1 MAVNFPDSPSNGDN
15 FTANGIVYIY
25 NSTKGVWAKQ
35 STTAPPVVN
44 GHVLPNANEVYDLG
58 STTQRFRDIYLSGNT
73 IYLGDTAL
81 SVDENGVLGLPAGTV
96 IDGTTIP
103 SAVEVLSDI
112 DVTISD
118 EIFTLNVDAPD
129 AGAGMNWKWTWEA
142 GSVAYS
148 RLKIINLI
156 QSNVPLYNQGTYTVN
171 NFAAHELHS
180 NMTQTHKIYLKWIA
194 GAGIDN
200 LVSWAVNTDSVT
212 GVTNPNINGGSPT
225 EVQRL
230 VINVPSTITPP
241 TLNAPNVS
249 YDVSFVSTGA
259 YTFMGSAHGDN
270 PDIGPFYRGGTYT
283 FNLDASLSGHPFYL
297 TTDDGTN
304 YSAGNY
310 VGEYTSGVTGS
321 RNESGTLVFTVPND
335 APDTLYYQCG
345 NHNPMRGMIT
355 IKDLAVETNV
365 DGNYVLYFQ
374 HDQDGHITP
383 VEIRPKRTLA
393 DVDNVCLVYDG
404 TAGKFKVQDMGEY
417 LDSTSQFQSKIANLV
432 NTETADKPTTA
443 QVTDKIKD
451 ETVFNINMHQGGDL
465 QVITGTKRWYAPF
478 DLQIVGISA
487 NLGTAADN
495 IVGIDVKN
503 NGVSAKTVSFS
514 PNTTTTNIVAPFFTM
529 NAGDYLTVDITSIG
543 TNSVGQDLYLQF
555 TYKKV

>member
-58 STTQRFRDIYLSGNT
+58 SSTQRFRDIYLSGNT
-73 IYLGDTAL
+73 IYLGDTTL
-81 SVDENGVLGLPAGTV
+81 SVDESGVLGLPAGTV

-103 SAVEVLSDI
+103 SAVEELSDI

-129 AGAGMNWKWTWEA
+129 AGGGMNWKWTWEA

-156 QSNVPLYNQGTYTVN
+156 QSNVPMYNQGTYTLN
-171 NFAAHELHS
+171 NFAAHELHGT
-180 NMTQTHKIYLKWIA
+180 MTQTHKIYLKWIE
-194 GAGIDN
+194 GAGIEN
-200 LVSWAVNTDSVT
+200 LVSWAVKTDSVT

-230 VINVPSTITPP
+230 VINVPSTITLP
-241 TLNAPNVS
+241 TLNTPNVS

-310 VGEYTSGVTGS
+310 VDEYTSGVTGS

-374 HDQDGHITP
+374 HDQDGHTTP

-404 TAGKFKVQDMGEY
+404 TTGKFKVQDMGEY

-514 PNTTTTNIVAPFFTM
+514 PNITTTNIVAPFFTM
-529 NAGDYLTVDITSIG
+529 NAEDYLTVDITSIG

>member
-35 STTAPPVVN
+35 STTVPPVVT
-44 GHVLPNANEVYDLG
+44 GHVLPDSNEVYDLG
-58 STTQRFRDIYLSGNT
+58 SSTQRFRDIYLSGNT
-73 IYLGDTAL
+73 IYLGGTAL
-81 SVDENGVLGLPAGTV
+81 SVDENGNLGLPAGTV
-96 IDGTTIP
+96 IDGTAIP
-103 SAVEVLSDI
+103 SAVEELSDI
-112 DVTISD
+112 DVTID
-118 EIFTLNVDAPD
+118 NEIFTLNVDAPD
-129 AGAGMNWKWTWEA
+129 AGSGMNWKWTWEA

-148 RLKIINLI
+148 RLKIVNLI
-156 QSNVPLYNQGTYTVN
+156 QSNVPLYNQGTYTLN
-171 NFAAHELHS
+171 NFAAHELHGS
-180 NMTQTHKIYLKWIA
+180 MTQTHKIYLKWIE

-200 LVSWAVNTDSVT
+200 LVPWAVITDSVT
-212 GVTNPNINGGSPT
+212 GVTNPNINGGNAT

-241 TLNAPNVS
+241 TLNTPSVS
-249 YDVSFVSTGA
+249 YDVSFVSSGA
-259 YTFMGSAHGDN
+259 YTFGGSAMGDN

-365 DGNYVLYFQ
+365 DNNYVLYFQ
-374 HDQDGHITP
+374 HDQDGHSTP

-404 TAGKFKVQDMGEY
+404 TSGKFKVQDMGEY

-478 DLQIVGISA
+478 DLQISGISA

-514 PNTTTTNIVAPFFTM
+514 PNTTTTNVVAPFFTM
-529 NAGDYLTVDITSIG
+529 SAGDYLTVDITSIG

>member
-1 MAVNFPDSPSNGDN
+1 MAVNFPNSPSNGDN

-35 STTAPPVVN
+35 STTVPPVVN

-58 STTQRFRDIYLSGNT
+58 SSTQKFRDIYLSGNT

-81 SVDENGVLGLPAGTV
+81 SVDENGVLELPAGTV
-96 IDGTTIP
+96 IDGTKIP
-103 SAVEVLSDI
+103 SAVEELSDI

-129 AGAGMNWKWTWEA
+129 AGTGMNWKWTWEA

-148 RLKIINLI
+148 RLNIINLI

-171 NFAAHELHS
+171 NFAAHELYS
-180 NMTQTHKIYLKWIA
+180 NMTQTHKLYLKWIE
-194 GAGIDN
+194 GAGIEN

-230 VINVPSTITPP
+230 VINVPSTITLP
-241 TLNAPNVS
+241 TLSTPNVS

-310 VGEYTSGVTGS
+310 VDEYTSGVTGS

-374 HDQDGHITP
+374 HDQDGHTTP

-404 TAGKFKVQDMGEY
+404 TTGKFKVQDMGEY

-432 NTETADKPTTA
+432 NTETAYKPTTA

-478 DLQIVGISA
+478 DLQIVGISS

-529 NAGDYLTVDITSIG
+529 NTGDYLTVDITSIG

>member
-1 MAVNFPDSPSNGDN
+1 
-15 FTANGIVYIY
+15 
-25 NSTKGVWAKQ
+25 
-35 STTAPPVVN
+35 
-44 GHVLPNANEVYDLG
+44 
-58 STTQRFRDIYLSGNT
+58 
-73 IYLGDTAL
+73 
-81 SVDENGVLGLPAGTV
+81 
-96 IDGTTIP
+96 
-103 SAVEVLSDI
+103 
-112 DVTISD
+112 
-118 EIFTLNVDAPD
+118 
-129 AGAGMNWKWTWEA
+129 
-142 GSVAYS
+142 
-148 RLKIINLI
+148 
-156 QSNVPLYNQGTYTVN
+156 
-171 NFAAHELHS
+171 
-180 NMTQTHKIYLKWIA
+180 MTQTHKIYLKWIE
-194 GAGIDN
+194 GAGIEN

-230 VINVPSTITPP
+230 VINVPSTITLP
-241 TLNAPNVS
+241 TLNTPNVS

-310 VGEYTSGVTGS
+310 VDEYTSGVTGS

-374 HDQDGHITP
+374 HDQDGHTTP

-404 TAGKFKVQDMGEY
+404 TTGKFKVQDMGEY

-514 PNTTTTNIVAPFFTM
+514 PNITTTNIVAPFFTM
-529 NAGDYLTVDITSIG
+529 NAEDYLTVDITSIG

>member
-1 MAVNFPDSPSNGDN
+1 MAVNFPNSPSNGDN
-15 FTANGIVYIY
+15 FTAIGIVYIY

-35 STTAPPVVN
+35 STTVPPVVN

-58 STTQRFRDIYLSGNT
+58 SSTQKFRDIYLSGNT

-81 SVDENGVLGLPAGTV
+81 SVDENGVLELPAGTV
-96 IDGTTIP
+96 IDGTKIP
-103 SAVEVLSDI
+103 SAVEELSDI

-129 AGAGMNWKWTWEA
+129 AGTGMNWKWTWEA

-171 NFAAHELHS
+171 NFAAHELYS
-180 NMTQTHKIYLKWIA
+180 NMTQTHKLYLKWIE
-194 GAGIDN
+194 GAGIEN

-230 VINVPSTITPP
+230 VINVPSTITLP
-241 TLNAPNVS
+241 TLSTPNVS

-297 TTDDGTN
+297 TTDYGTN

-310 VGEYTSGVTGS
+310 VDEYTSGVTGS

-355 IKDLAVETNV
+355 IKDLAVDTNV

-374 HDQDGHITP
+374 HDQDGHTTP

-404 TAGKFKVQDMGEY
+404 TTGKFKVQDMGEY

-478 DLQIVGISA
+478 DLQIVGISS

-529 NAGDYLTVDITSIG
+529 NTGDYLTVDITSIG

>member
-1 MAVNFPDSPSNGDN
+1 MAVNFPNSPSNGDN

-35 STTAPPVVN
+35 STTVPPVVN

-58 STTQRFRDIYLSGNT
+58 SSTQKFRDIYLSGNT

-81 SVDENGVLGLPAGTV
+81 SVDENGVLELPAGTV
-96 IDGTTIP
+96 IDGTKIP
-103 SAVEVLSDI
+103 SAVEELSDI

-129 AGAGMNWKWTWEA
+129 AGTGMNWKWTWEA

-171 NFAAHELHS
+171 NFAAHELYS
-180 NMTQTHKIYLKWIA
+180 NMTQTHKLYLKWIE
-194 GAGIDN
+194 GAGIEN

-230 VINVPSTITPP
+230 VINVPSTITLP
-241 TLNAPNVS
+241 TLSTPNVS

-310 VGEYTSGVTGS
+310 VDEYTSGVTGS

-374 HDQDGHITP
+374 HDQDGHTTP

-404 TAGKFKVQDMGEY
+404 TTGKFKVQDMGEY

-478 DLQIVGISA
+478 DLQIVGISS

-514 PNTTTTNIVAPFFTM
+514 SNTTTTNIVAPFFTM
-529 NAGDYLTVDITSIG
+529 NTGDYLTVDITSIG

>member
-35 STTAPPVVN
+35 STTVPPVVT
-44 GHVLPNANEVYDLG
+44 GHVLPDSNEVYDLG
-58 STTQRFRDIYLSGNT
+58 SSTQRFRDIYLSGNT
-73 IYLGDTAL
+73 IYLGDTIL
-81 SVDENGVLGLPAGTV
+81 SVDANGNLGLPAGTV

-103 SAVEVLSDI
+103 SAVEELSDI
-112 DVTISD
+112 DVTISN

-129 AGAGMNWKWTWEA
+129 AGSGMNWKWTWEA

-148 RLKIINLI
+148 RLKIVNLV
-156 QSNVPLYNQGTYTVN
+156 QSNIPLYNQGTYTLN
-171 NFAAHELHS
+171 NFAAHELHGS
-180 NMTQTHKIYLKWIA
+180 MTQTHKIYLKWIE

-200 LVSWAVNTDSVT
+200 LVSWAVITDSVT
-212 GVTNPNINGGSPT
+212 GVTNPNINGGNAT

-230 VINVPSTITPP
+230 VISVPSTVTLP
-241 TLNAPNVS
+241 TLNTPSVS
-249 YDVSFVSTGA
+249 YDVSFVSVGA
-259 YTFMGSAHGDN
+259 YTFGGSASGDN

-304 YSAGNY
+304 YSVGNY

-365 DGNYVLYFQ
+365 DNNYVLYFQ
-374 HDQDGHITP
+374 HDQDGHSTP

-404 TAGKFKVQDMGEY
+404 ASGKFKVQDMGEY

-478 DLQIVGISA
+478 DLQISGISA

-514 PNTTTTNIVAPFFTM
+514 PNTTTTNVIAPFFTM
-529 NAGDYLTVDITSIG
+529 SAGDYLTVDITSIG

>member
-35 STTAPPVVN
+35 STTVPPVVT
-44 GHVLPNANEVYDLG
+44 GHVLPDSNEVYDLG
-58 STTQRFRDIYLSGNT
+58 SSTQRFRDIYLSGNT
-73 IYLGDTAL
+73 IYLGGTAL
-81 SVDENGVLGLPAGTV
+81 SVDENGNLGLPAGTV

-103 SAVEVLSDI
+103 SAVEELSDI
-112 DVTISD
+112 DITINN

-129 AGAGMNWKWTWEA
+129 AGSGMNWKWTWEA

-148 RLKIINLI
+148 RLKIVNLV
-156 QSNVPLYNQGTYTVN
+156 QSNVPLYNQGTYTLN
-171 NFAAHELHS
+171 NFAAHELHGS
-180 NMTQTHKIYLKWIA
+180 MTQTHKIYLKWIE

-200 LVSWAVNTDSVT
+200 LVSWAVITDSVT
-212 GVTNPNINGGSPT
+212 GVTNPNINGGNAT

-230 VINVPSTITPP
+230 VISVPSTVTLP
-241 TLNAPNVS
+241 TLNTPSVS
-249 YDVSFVSTGA
+249 YDVSFVSAGA
-259 YTFMGSAHGDN
+259 YTFGGSAMGDN

-304 YSAGNY
+304 FSAGNY

-365 DGNYVLYFQ
+365 DNNYVLYFQ
-374 HDQDGHITP
+374 HDQDGHSTP
-383 VEIRPKRTLA
+383 VEIRPKRTLV
-393 DVDNVCLVYDG
+393 DIDNVCLVYDG
-404 TAGKFKVQDMGEY
+404 PSGKFKVQDMGEY

-478 DLQIVGISA
+478 DLQISGISA

-514 PNTTTTNIVAPFFTM
+514 PNTTTTNVVAPFFTM
-529 NAGDYLTVDITSIG
+529 SAGDYLTVDITSIG

>member
-58 STTQRFRDIYLSGNT
+58 SSTQRFRDIYLSGNT

-81 SVDENGVLGLPAGTV
+81 SVDESGVLGLPAGTV

-103 SAVEVLSDI
+103 SAVEELSDI

-129 AGAGMNWKWTWEA
+129 AGGGMNWKWTWEA

-156 QSNVPLYNQGTYTVN
+156 QSNVPMYNQGTYTLN
-171 NFAAHELHS
+171 NFAAHELHGT
-180 NMTQTHKIYLKWIA
+180 MTQTHKIYLKWIE
-194 GAGIDN
+194 GAGIEN
-200 LVSWAVNTDSVT
+200 LVSWAVKTDSVT

-230 VINVPSTITPP
+230 VINVPSTITLP
-241 TLNAPNVS
+241 TLNTPNVS

-310 VGEYTSGVTGS
+310 VDEYTSGVTGS

-374 HDQDGHITP
+374 HDQDGHTTP

-404 TAGKFKVQDMGEY
+404 TTGKFKVQDMGEY

-514 PNTTTTNIVAPFFTM
+514 PNITTTNIVAPFFTM
-529 NAGDYLTVDITSIG
+529 NAEDYLTVDITSIG

>member
-58 STTQRFRDIYLSGNT
+58 SSTQRFRDIYLSGNT

-81 SVDENGVLGLPAGTV
+81 SVDESGVLGLPAGTV

-103 SAVEVLSDI
+103 SAVEELSDI

-129 AGAGMNWKWTWEA
+129 AGGGMNWKWTWEA

-156 QSNVPLYNQGTYTVN
+156 QSNVPMYNQGTYTLN
-171 NFAAHELHS
+171 NFAAHELHGT
-180 NMTQTHKIYLKWIA
+180 MTQTHKIYLKWIE
-194 GAGIDN
+194 GAGIEN

-230 VINVPSTITPP
+230 VINVPSTITLP
-241 TLNAPNVS
+241 TLNTPNVS

-310 VGEYTSGVTGS
+310 VDEYTSGVTGS

-374 HDQDGHITP
+374 HDQDGHTTP

-404 TAGKFKVQDMGEY
+404 TTGKFKVQDMGEY

-514 PNTTTTNIVAPFFTM
+514 PNITTTNIVAPFFTM
-529 NAGDYLTVDITSIG
+529 NAEDYLTVDITSIG

>member
-1 MAVNFPDSPSNGDN
+1 MAVNFPNSPSNGDN

-35 STTAPPVVN
+35 STTVPPVVN

-58 STTQRFRDIYLSGNT
+58 SSTQKFRDIYLSGNT

-81 SVDENGVLGLPAGTV
+81 SVDENGVLELPAGTV
-96 IDGTTIP
+96 IDGTKIP
-103 SAVEVLSDI
+103 SAVEELSDI

-129 AGAGMNWKWTWEA
+129 AGTGMNWKWTWEA

-171 NFAAHELHS
+171 NFAAHELYS
-180 NMTQTHKIYLKWIA
+180 NMTQTHKLYLKWIE
-194 GAGIDN
+194 GAGIEN

-230 VINVPSTITPP
+230 VINVPSTITLP
-241 TLNAPNVS
+241 TLSTPNVS

-310 VGEYTSGVTGS
+310 VDEYTSGVTGS

-374 HDQDGHITP
+374 HDQDGHTTP

-404 TAGKFKVQDMGEY
+404 TTGKFKVQDMGEY

-478 DLQIVGISA
+478 DLQIVGISS

-514 PNTTTTNIVAPFFTM
+514 SDTTTTNIVAPFFTM
-529 NAGDYLTVDITSIG
+529 NTGDYLTVDITSIG

>member
-1 MAVNFPDSPSNGDN
+1 MAVNFPNSPSNGDN

-35 STTAPPVVN
+35 STTVPPVVN

-58 STTQRFRDIYLSGNT
+58 SSTQKFRDIYLSGNT

-81 SVDENGVLGLPAGTV
+81 SVDENGVLELPAGTV
-96 IDGTTIP
+96 IDGTKIP
-103 SAVEVLSDI
+103 SAVEELSDI

-129 AGAGMNWKWTWEA
+129 AGTGMNWKWTWEA

-171 NFAAHELHS
+171 NFAAHELYS
-180 NMTQTHKIYLKWIA
+180 NMTQTHKLYLKWIE
-194 GAGIDN
+194 GAGIEN

-230 VINVPSTITPP
+230 VINVPSTITLP
-241 TLNAPNVS
+241 TLSTPNVS

-310 VGEYTSGVTGS
+310 VDEYTSGVTGS

-374 HDQDGHITP
+374 HDQDGHTTP

-393 DVDNVCLVYDG
+393 DVDNVG
-404 TAGKFKVQDMGEY
+404 TTGKFKVQDMGEY

-478 DLQIVGISA
+478 DLQIVGISS

-514 PNTTTTNIVAPFFTM
+514 SNTTTTNIVAPFFTM
-529 NAGDYLTVDITSIG
+529 NTGDYLTVDITSIG

>member
-58 STTQRFRDIYLSGNT
+58 SSTQRFRDIYLSGNT

-81 SVDENGVLGLPAGTV
+81 SVDESGVLGLPAGTV

-103 SAVEVLSDI
+103 SAVEELSDI

-129 AGAGMNWKWTWEA
+129 AGGGMNWKWTWEA

-156 QSNVPLYNQGTYTVN
+156 QSNVPMYNQGTYTLN

-180 NMTQTHKIYLKWIA
+180 DMTQTHKIYLKWIE
-194 GAGIDN
+194 GAGIEN

-230 VINVPSTITPP
+230 VINVPSTITLP
-241 TLNAPNVS
+241 TLNTPNVS

-310 VGEYTSGVTGS
+310 VDEYTSGVTGS

-374 HDQDGHITP
+374 HDQDGHTTP

-404 TAGKFKVQDMGEY
+404 TTGKFKVQDMGEY

-514 PNTTTTNIVAPFFTM
+514 PNITTTNIVAPFFTM
-529 NAGDYLTVDITSIG
+529 NAEDYLTVDITSIG

>member
-73 IYLGDTAL
+73 IYLGDTIL
-81 SVDENGVLGLPAGTV
+81 SVDADGNLGLPAGTV

-103 SAVEVLSDI
+103 SAVEELSDI
-112 DVTISD
+112 DVTIND

-129 AGAGMNWKWTWEA
+129 AGAGMHWKWTWEA

-148 RLKIINLI
+148 RLKITNLV

-171 NFAAHELHS
+171 NFAAHELHGS
-180 NMTQTHKIYLKWIA
+180 MTQTHKIYLKWIE

-200 LVSWAVNTDSVT
+200 LVSWATITDSVT
-212 GVTNPNINGGSPT
+212 GVTNPNINGGNAT

-241 TLNAPNVS
+241 TLNTPNVS
-249 YDVSFVSTGA
+249 YDVSFVSSGA

-283 FNLDASLSGHPFYL
+283 FNLDSSLSGHPFYL

-374 HDQDGHITP
+374 HDQDGHSTP

-393 DVDNVCLVYDG
+393 DIDNVCLVYDG
-404 TAGKFKVQDMGEY
+404 SSGKFKVQDMGEY

-432 NTETADKPTTA
+432 NTETADKPTTT

-514 PNTTTTNIVAPFFTM
+514 PNTTTTNVVAPFFTM
-529 NAGDYLTVDITSIG
+529 SAGDYLTVDITSIG

>member
-35 STTAPPVVN
+35 STTAPPVVT
-44 GHVLPNANEVYDLG
+44 GHVLPNANETYDLG
-58 STTQRFRDIYLSGNT
+58 SSTQRFRDIYLSGNT
-73 IYLGDTAL
+73 IYLGDTIL
-81 SVDENGVLGLPAGTV
+81 SVDANGNLGLPAGTV

-103 SAVEVLSDI
+103 SAVEELSDI
-112 DVTISD
+112 DVTINN

-129 AGAGMNWKWTWEA
+129 AGSGMNWKWTWEA

-148 RLKIINLI
+148 RLKIVNLV
-156 QSNVPLYNQGTYTVN
+156 QSNVPLYNQGTYTLN
-171 NFAAHELHS
+171 NFAAHELHGS
-180 NMTQTHKIYLKWIA
+180 MTQTHKIYLKWIE

-200 LVSWAVNTDSVT
+200 LVSWAVITDSVT
-212 GVTNPNINGGSPT
+212 GVTNPNINGGNAT

-230 VINVPSTITPP
+230 VISVPSTVTLP
-241 TLNAPNVS
+241 TLNTPSVS
-249 YDVSFVSTGA
+249 YDVSFVSAGA
-259 YTFMGSAHGDN
+259 YTFGGSASGDN

-365 DGNYVLYFQ
+365 DNNYVLYFQ
-374 HDQDGHITP
+374 HDQDGHSTP

-404 TAGKFKVQDMGEY
+404 ASGKFKVQDMGEY

-478 DLQIVGISA
+478 DSQISGISA

-514 PNTTTTNIVAPFFTM
+514 PNTTTTNVVAPFFTM
-529 NAGDYLTVDITSIG
+529 SAGDYLTVDITSIG

>member
-35 STTAPPVVN
+35 STTVPPVVN

-58 STTQRFRDIYLSGNT
+58 SSTQRFRDIYLSGNT

-81 SVDENGVLGLPAGTV
+81 SVDESGVLGLPAGTV

-103 SAVEVLSDI
+103 SAVEELSDI

-129 AGAGMNWKWTWEA
+129 AGGGMNWKWTWEA

-156 QSNVPLYNQGTYTVN
+156 QSNVPMYNQGTYTLN
-171 NFAAHELHS
+171 NFAAHELHGT
-180 NMTQTHKIYLKWIA
+180 MTQTHKIYLKWIE
-194 GAGIDN
+194 GAGIEN
-200 LVSWAVNTDSVT
+200 LVSWAVKTDSVT

-230 VINVPSTITPP
+230 VINVPSTITLP
-241 TLNAPNVS
+241 TLNTPNVS

-310 VGEYTSGVTGS
+310 VDEYTSGVTGS

-374 HDQDGHITP
+374 HDQDGHTTP

-404 TAGKFKVQDMGEY
+404 TTGKFKVQDMGEY

-514 PNTTTTNIVAPFFTM
+514 PNITTTNIVAPFFTM
-529 NAGDYLTVDITSIG
+529 NAEDYLTVDITSIG

>member
-35 STTAPPVVN
+35 STTAPPVVT
-44 GHVLPNANEVYDLG
+44 GHVLPNANETYDLG
-58 STTQRFRDIYLSGNT
+58 SLTQRFRDIYLSGNT
-73 IYLGDTAL
+73 LYLGGTAL
-81 SVDENGVLGLPAGTV
+81 SVDENGNLGLPAGTV
-96 IDGTTIP
+96 IDGATIP
-103 SAVEVLSDI
+103 SAVEELSDI
-112 DVTISD
+112 DVTINN
-118 EIFTLNVDAPD
+118 EIFTLNVDSPD
-129 AGAGMNWKWTWEA
+129 AGHGSHWKWTWDA
-142 GSVAYS
+142 GTVAYS
-148 RLKIINLI
+148 RLKIVNLV
-156 QSNVPLYNQGTYTVN
+156 QSNIPLYNQGIYTLN
-171 NFAAHELHS
+171 NFAAHELHGS
-180 NMTQTHKIYLKWIA
+180 MTQTHKIYLKWIE

-200 LVSWAVNTDSVT
+200 LVSWAVITDSVT
-212 GVTNPNINGGSPT
+212 GVTNPNINGGSAT
-225 EVQRL
+225 EVQRI
-230 VINVPSTITPP
+230 VISVPSTVTLP
-241 TLNAPNVS
+241 TLNTPSVS
-249 YDVSFVSTGA
+249 YDVSFVSAGA
-259 YTFMGSAHGDN
+259 YAFTGVASGDN

-304 YSAGNY
+304 FSTGNY

-365 DGNYVLYFQ
+365 DNNYVLYFQ
-374 HDQDGHITP
+374 HDQDGHSTP

-393 DVDNVCLVYDG
+393 DIDNVCLVYDG
-404 TAGKFKVQDMGEY
+404 PSGKFKVQDMGEY

-465 QVITGTKRWYAPF
+465 QVITGTKRWYSPF
-478 DLQIVGISA
+478 DLQISGISA

-514 PNTTTTNIVAPFFTM
+514 PNTTTTNVVAPFFTM
-529 NAGDYLTVDITSIG
+529 SAGDYLTVDITSIG

>member
-1 MAVNFPDSPSNGDN
+1 MAVNFPNSPSNGDN

-35 STTAPPVVN
+35 STTVPPVVN

-58 STTQRFRDIYLSGNT
+58 SSTQKFRDIYLSGNT

-81 SVDENGVLGLPAGTV
+81 SVDENGVLELPAGTV
-96 IDGTTIP
+96 IDGTKIP
-103 SAVEVLSDI
+103 SAVEELSDI

-129 AGAGMNWKWTWEA
+129 AGTGMNWKWTWEA

-171 NFAAHELHS
+171 NFAAHELYS
-180 NMTQTHKIYLKWIA
+180 NMTQTHKLYLKWIE
-194 GAGIDN
+194 GAGIEN

-230 VINVPSTITPP
+230 VINVPSTITIP
-241 TLNAPNVS
+241 TLSTPNVS

-310 VGEYTSGVTGS
+310 VDEYTSGVTGS

-374 HDQDGHITP
+374 HDQDGHTTP

-404 TAGKFKVQDMGEY
+404 TTGKFKVQDMGEY

-478 DLQIVGISA
+478 DLQIVGISS

-514 PNTTTTNIVAPFFTM
+514 SNTTTTNIVAPFFTM
-529 NAGDYLTVDITSIG
+529 NTGDYLTVDITSIG

>member
-1 MAVNFPDSPSNGDN
+1 MAVNFPNSPSNGDN

-35 STTAPPVVN
+35 STTVPPVVN

-58 STTQRFRDIYLSGNT
+58 SSTQKFRDIYLSGNT

-81 SVDENGVLGLPAGTV
+81 SVDENGVLELPAGTV
-96 IDGTTIP
+96 IDGTKIP
-103 SAVEVLSDI
+103 SAVEELSDI

-129 AGAGMNWKWTWEA
+129 AGTGMNWKWTWEA

-156 QSNVPLYNQGTYTVN
+156 KSNVPLYNQGTYTVN
-171 NFAAHELHS
+171 NFAAHELYS
-180 NMTQTHKIYLKWIA
+180 NMTQTHKLYLKWIE
-194 GAGIDN
+194 GAGIEN

-230 VINVPSTITPP
+230 VINVPSTITLP
-241 TLNAPNVS
+241 TLSTPNVS

-310 VGEYTSGVTGS
+310 VDEYTSGVTGS

-374 HDQDGHITP
+374 HDQDGHTTP

-404 TAGKFKVQDMGEY
+404 TTGKFKVQDMGEY

-478 DLQIVGISA
+478 DLQIVGISS

-514 PNTTTTNIVAPFFTM
+514 SNTTTTNIVAPFFTM
-529 NAGDYLTVDITSIG
+529 NTGDYLTVDITSIG

>member
-35 STTAPPVVN
+35 STTVPPVVT
-44 GHVLPNANEVYDLG
+44 GHVLPDSNEVYDLG
-58 STTQRFRDIYLSGNT
+58 SSTQRFRDIYLSGNT
-73 IYLGDTAL
+73 IYLGGTAL
-81 SVDENGVLGLPAGTV
+81 SVDENGNLGLPAGTV
-96 IDGTTIP
+96 IDGTAIP
-103 SAVEVLSDI
+103 SAVEELSDI
-112 DVTISD
+112 DVTID
-118 EIFTLNVDAPD
+118 NEIFTLNVDAPD
-129 AGAGMNWKWTWEA
+129 AGSGMNWKWTWDA
-142 GSVAYS
+142 GTVAYS
-148 RLKIINLI
+148 RLKIVNLV
-156 QSNVPLYNQGTYTVN
+156 QSNIPLYNQGTYTLN
-171 NFAAHELHS
+171 NFAAHELHGS
-180 NMTQTHKIYLKWIA
+180 MTQTHKIYLKWIE

-200 LVSWAVNTDSVT
+200 LVSWAVITDSVT
-212 GVTNPNINGGSPT
+212 GVTNPNINGGNAT

-230 VINVPSTITPP
+230 VISVPSTVTLP
-241 TLNAPNVS
+241 TLNTPSVS
-249 YDVSFVSTGA
+249 YDVSFVSAGA
-259 YTFMGSAHGDN
+259 YTFGGSASGDN

-365 DGNYVLYFQ
+365 DNNYVLYFQ
-374 HDQDGHITP
+374 HDQDGHSTP

-393 DVDNVCLVYDG
+393 DIDNVCLVYDG
-404 TAGKFKVQDMGEY
+404 PSGKFKVQDMGEY

-478 DLQIVGISA
+478 DLQISGISA

-514 PNTTTTNIVAPFFTM
+514 PNTTTTNVVAPFFTM
-529 NAGDYLTVDITSIG
+529 SAGDYLTVDITSIG

>member
-1 MAVNFPDSPSNGDN
+1 MAVNFPNSPSNGDN

-35 STTAPPVVN
+35 STTVPPVVN
-44 GHVLPNANEVYDLG
+44 GHVLPNANEVYDFG
-58 STTQRFRDIYLSGNT
+58 SSTQKFRDIYLSGNT

-81 SVDENGVLGLPAGTV
+81 SVDENGVLELPAGTV
-96 IDGTTIP
+96 IDGTKIP
-103 SAVEVLSDI
+103 SAVEELSDI

-129 AGAGMNWKWTWEA
+129 AGTGMNWKWTWEA

-171 NFAAHELHS
+171 NFAAHELYS
-180 NMTQTHKIYLKWIA
+180 NMTQTHKLYLKWIE
-194 GAGIDN
+194 GAGIEN

-230 VINVPSTITPP
+230 VINVPSTITLP
-241 TLNAPNVS
+241 TLSTPNVS

-310 VGEYTSGVTGS
+310 VDEYTSGVTGS
-321 RNESGTLVFTVPND
+321 RN
-335 APDTLYYQCG
+335 
-345 NHNPMRGMIT
+345 
-355 IKDLAVETNV
+355 
-365 DGNYVLYFQ
+365 
-374 HDQDGHITP
+374 
-383 VEIRPKRTLA
+383 
-393 DVDNVCLVYDG
+393 
-404 TAGKFKVQDMGEY
+404 
-417 LDSTSQFQSKIANLV
+417 
-432 NTETADKPTTA
+432 
-443 QVTDKIKD
+443 
-451 ETVFNINMHQGGDL
+451 
-465 QVITGTKRWYAPF
+465 
-478 DLQIVGISA
+478 
-487 NLGTAADN
+487 
-495 IVGIDVKN
+495 
-503 NGVSAKTVSFS
+503 
-514 PNTTTTNIVAPFFTM
+514 
-529 NAGDYLTVDITSIG
+529 
-543 TNSVGQDLYLQF
+543 
-555 TYKKV
+555 